1 MVKFEDIIKLED
13 RELQKLLLEVKVADL
28 VCALS
33 IAPKYVR
40 GKVFKVI
47 SKKAAYL
54 LHEDIMETGVTG
66 KEKIEKSQN
75 AIVNI
80 IKKIKEGKE
89 EEFAAK
95 TLSQEELDS
104 LSKINDEIE
113 EEILREINEIKKS
126 LESSLDKPID
136 IINAMIYLSKKERAN
151 SILVLREDLEKV
163 NNDFLKSGLELI
175 ISGIDPEIV
184 SKILK
189 ERLTSFIK
197 EEKMKKEMI
206 MEGILAIQK
215 GNNPE
220 AVKKLLESFFL
231 PNVTQ

>member
-1 MVKFEDIIKLED
+1 MKFEDIVKLED
-13 RELQKLLLEVKVADL
+13 RELQELLLEVDTKDL
-28 VCALS
+28 ACALS
-33 IAPKYVR
+33 TAPKYVR

-47 SKKAAYL
+47 SKKAAYM
-54 LHEDIMETGVTG
+54 LHEDITLVGVTG
-66 KEKIEKSQN
+66 KEKIKKSQN
-75 AIVNI
+75 AVVNI

-95 TLSQEELDS
+95 DLSQEELDS

-113 EEILREINEIKKS
+113 EEILREMNEIKKS

-151 SILVLREDLEKV
+151 SILALREDLGKI

-189 ERLTSFIK
+189 EKLNSFIE
-197 EEKMKKEMI
+197 EEKMKKKMVI
-206 MEGILAIQK
+206 EGILAIQK

-220 AVKKLLESFFL
+220 AVRKLLESFLL